1 MAVLDNV
8 SLPAVNLYH
17 ILGTYKKALERK
29 WQQYK
34 MYKRTMKELA
44 ILSDRE
50 LEDIG
55 INRCDLES
63 VTRKTC
69 FHK

>member
-8 SLPAVNLYH
+8 SMPKVNLYH
-17 ILGTYKKALERK
+17 ILGTYKKALEKK

-34 MYKRTMKELA
+34 LYKRTKKELA
-44 ILSDRE
+44 ALSNRD

-55 INRCDLES
+55 INRYDLES
-63 VTRKTC
+63 ITRKAC
-69 FHK
+69 FNK

>member
-8 SLPAVNLYH
+8 SLPSVNLYH

-29 WQQYK
+29 WQQHK
-34 MYKRTMKELA
+34 MYKRTMKELSF
-44 ILSDRE
+44 LSDRE

-63 VTRKTC
+63 ITRKTC
-69 FHK
+69 YNK

>member
-8 SLPAVNLYH
+8 SLPTVNLYH

-44 ILSDRE
+44 VLSDRE

-63 VTRKTC
+63 VTRKSC
-69 FHK
+69 YN

>member
-17 ILGTYKKALERK
+17 ILGTYKKAQERK

-34 MYKRTMKELA
+34 LYKRTKKELGV
-44 ILSDRE
+44 LSDRD
-50 LEDIG
+50 LKDIG

-63 VTRKTC
+63 ITRKAC
-69 FHK
+69 LNK